1 MNIWEGDNPSIY
13 IVLPN
18 FTIIIESDRDI
29 GFLISYSD
37 IDMEFIINGN
47 SNKLKM
53 RWDIYMNSYLLESD
67 SNNGLSFQAK
77 ITDIQA
83 NIIYNDYIKN
93 FITQKDSV
101 KKITNNPKEYII
113 LFPTD

>member
-83 NIIYNDYIKN
+83 NISIRFNYNCKIWQYYINTRIISFPYVHIKIY
-93 FITQKDSV
+93 
-101 KKITNNPKEYII
+101 
-113 LFPTD
+113 